1 MPETWRLIVDPPL
14 RGSFNMAAD
23 FAVLASISAGAC
35 PPTLRLYRWERPAV
49 TVGYFQVIN
58 EELDAAACGRDGVAV
73 IRRITGGGAVLHEH
87 EITYSVCL
95 PAGHPAAAG
104 TILDSYGRLCAP
116 LVSALRS
123 LGSAAAFSPV
133 NDVLLEG
140 RKVSGSAQTRRW
152 GALLQHGTVLLDV
165 DAGRMFRYLKVA
177 DEKLA
182 DKGIGDAS
190 SRVTSLREWFGER
203 ALSDGF
209 VRDFTETLAAAFGER
224 FGAVFERGGLTDE
237 ERETA
242 AAVERALFANP
253 AWNEERV
260 MKLPPGLFG
269 RQRGVPLQPQ

>member
-1 MPETWRLIVDPPL
+1 MHETWRLIVDPPL

-23 FAVLASISAGAC
+23 FAILASLSAGAC

-49 TVGYFQVIN
+49 TIGYFQVIG
-58 EELDAAACGRDGVAV
+58 EELDAVACARDGVPV
-73 IRRITGGGAVLHEH
+73 IRRITGGGAVLHDR

-95 PAGHPAAAG
+95 PPGHPAAAG
-104 TILDSYGRLCAP
+104 TILDSYERLCAP
-116 LVSALRS
+116 LVAALRS
-123 LGSAAAFSPV
+123 LGREAAFSPV
-133 NDVLLEG
+133 NDVLVEG

-165 DAGRMFRYLKVA
+165 DAGRMFRYLRVA
-177 DEKLA
+177 DEKLEE
-182 DKGIGDAS
+182 KGIKDAS
-190 SRVTSLREWFGER
+190 SRVTSLREWIGER

-209 VRDFTETLAAAFGER
+209 VRDFTETLAAAFGDR
-224 FGAVFERGGLTDE
+224 FDAAFDRGGLTDK

-269 RQRGVPLQPQ
+269 R